1 MLLLLP
7 LLIQCRKKLQHREFR
22 QLGWQL
28 FCSDNRHCLPWAMQ
42 NCYVSNR
49 LPPSSTYHLTEDLPP
64 KWACWNAAS
73 FNFGKQGKA
82 SRDSPTEISRSLA
95 SSIVQTEHTAHPK
108 NDPARNTN
116 GPPEITGQ
124 WRQTKIEQRSL
135 TTSPYGNK
143 DNKLSEWCAYH
154 QCQVVLVHIDCCYFF
169 A

>member
-7 LLIQCRKKLQHREFR
+7 LLIQCRKQLQHREFR

-64 KWACWNAAS
+64 RWACWNAAS

-116 GPPEITGQ
+116 GPPDITGQ
-124 WRQTKIEQRSL
+124 WRQTKIEQRGS
-135 TTSPYGNK
+135 TTV
-143 DNKLSEWCAYH
+143 LSEMGYYRLERME
-154 QCQVVLVHIDCCYFF
+154 VS
-169 A
+169 